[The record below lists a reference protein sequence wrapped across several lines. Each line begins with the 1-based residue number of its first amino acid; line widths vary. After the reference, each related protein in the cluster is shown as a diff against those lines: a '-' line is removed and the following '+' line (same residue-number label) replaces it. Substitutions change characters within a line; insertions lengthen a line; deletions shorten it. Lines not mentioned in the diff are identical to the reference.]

1 MSDEFAHLLPLN
13 QIRDG
18 ERIELSANEAERQRI
33 GERLG
38 LRSLDRLDAH
48 ATLERKG
55 GIIRAHGRLKAALC
69 QSCVV
74 TDEPVDAH
82 SDEAFDIY
90 FLPEPTS
97 DSSAEEIE
105 LQESD
110 CDVVF
115 HDGSAIDLGE
125 AIADT
130 LALTLDPYPR
140 SAGADPGPACYD
152 RGGTEPTVTDAPDQ
166 SRYEIRDGDQLLGQG
181 SAEQATRQSSAEQ
194 LEGRGFGRRADG
206 SQE

>member
-1 MSDEFAHLLPLN
+1 MSEEFAQRLPLN

-18 ERIELSANEAERQRI
+18 DRVDLAAGEEERQRVAD
-33 GERLG
+33 RLG
-38 LRSLDRLDAH
+38 LRSLDRLEAH

-55 GIIRAHGRLKAALC
+55 EIVRAHGRLKAILC
-69 QSCVV
+69 QSCAV

-82 SDEAFDIY
+82 ADEAFDIY

-97 DSSAEEIE
+97 ASTEEEIE

-115 HDGSAIDLGE
+115 HDGNAIDLGE

-140 SAGADPGPACYD
+140 SAGAEAALKEAGVLSEAEAGPFAALAKLK
-152 RGGTEPTVTDAPDQ
+152 RSE
-166 SRYEIRDGDQLLGQG
+166 S
-181 SAEQATRQSSAEQ
+181 EQP
-194 LEGRGFGRRADG
+194 
-206 SQE
+206 